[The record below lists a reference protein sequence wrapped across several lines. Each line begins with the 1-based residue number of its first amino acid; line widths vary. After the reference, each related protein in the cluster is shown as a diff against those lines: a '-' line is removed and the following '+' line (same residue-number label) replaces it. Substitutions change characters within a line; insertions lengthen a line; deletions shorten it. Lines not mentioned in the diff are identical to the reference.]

1 MNGSLRYPM
10 HGSPERGMYGAYLSL
25 LFCVS
30 LGHTIPRR
38 VAPLLGASLPSST
51 IRMAYLEVDNVTKR
65 YSGHTAL
72 NGVSLQAHQ
81 GRIFGLLGPNGAGKS
96 SLIRIINRITAPDSG
111 EVRLE
116 GHPITERDLSNIG
129 YLPEE
134 RGLYPKMMVGEQ
146 AVYLA
151 RLKGL
156 SKAEAEC
163 RVRQWFER
171 LEIMPWWKKRV
182 EELSKGMQQ
191 KVQFITTV
199 LHEPKLLI
207 FDEPFSGFDPVN
219 AELLKREILELKAQ
233 GTTLIL
239 STHNM
244 QSVEELCDDIAL
256 IHHSR
261 VVLSGQTE
269 AVRRAHGAR
278 TARLVYDGA
287 LDLSLLHGLEILEH
301 TEREHGGALRLQLA
315 PGDTLYSVV
324 HQLPSSLQ
332 LQSIEQEYP
341 SMHDIFLQTV
351 QDPSLRHE

>member
-10 HGSPERGMYGAYLSL
+10 HGSPERGMYGVSFCLV
-25 LFCVS
+25 FCVS
-30 LGHTIPRR
+30 LGHTILSTR
-38 VAPLLGASLPSST
+38 APQQGASPAHQT

-72 NGVSLQAHQ
+72 SGVSLQAHQ

-116 GHPITERDLSNIG
+116 GHPITEQDLSSIG

-256 IHHSR
+256 IHHSQ

-269 AVRRAHGAR
+269 AIRRAHGAH

-301 TEREHGGALRLQLA
+301 TEREHGGTLRLQLA

-351 QDPSLRHE
+351 QDPSLHHE

>member
-1 MNGSLRYPM
+1 
-10 HGSPERGMYGAYLSL
+10 
-25 LFCVS
+25 
-30 LGHTIPRR
+30 
-38 VAPLLGASLPSST
+38 
-51 IRMAYLEVDNVTKR
+51 MAYLEVDNVIKR

-116 GHPITERDLSNIG
+116 GHPITDQDLSNIG

-244 QSVEELCDDIAL
+244 QSVEELCDDIVL
-256 IHHSR
+256 INQGQI
-261 VVLSGQTE
+261 VLRGQTE
-269 AVRRAHGAR
+269 EVRRSYSTGR
-278 TARLVYDGA
+278 VRLAYDGVLPPSVA
-287 LDLSLLHGLEILEH
+287 SDVRILERQATSMGGLLWLDAEGLSLRELVSSLPTELKLCSL
-301 TEREHGGALRLQLA
+301 EREL
-315 PGDTLYSVV
+315 
-324 HQLPSSLQ
+324 
-332 LQSIEQEYP
+332 P
-341 SMHDIFLQTV
+341 SMHEIFLSAVSQ
-351 QDPSLRHE
+351 SLSRPHAHE